1 MATGRDLINLL
12 DHVQQNR
19 QVFGARRANR
29 LEKICYRLL
38 YNRNVI
44 DTNISTGIDMS
55 SSLAK
60 LKTEYNKLI
69 KQIKG

>member
-1 MATGRDLINLL
+1 MVTGRDLINLL
-12 DHVQQNR
+12 DYVQQNR
-19 QVFGARRANR
+19 QEYGARRANR

-38 YNRNVI
+38 YNRNAI

-69 KQIKG
+69 KEVKG

>member
-19 QVFGARRANR
+19 QDYGARRANR

-38 YNRNVI
+38 YNRNII
-44 DTNISTGIDMS
+44 DSNISVGLDMRN
-55 SSLAK
+55 SLAK
-60 LKTEYNKLI
+60 LKDEYKKLSQ
-69 KQIKG
+69 QIKG

>member
-60 LKTEYNKLI
+60 LKNEYIKLI

>member
-19 QVFGARRANR
+19 QLFGARRANR

-60 LKTEYNKLI
+60 LKNEYIKLI